1 MNIKCHRIPSI
12 LLTAISFFSSCT
24 VFAAES
30 RPNVVV
36 ILADDLGLGDISF
49 YVQTIQNKTPVV
61 ETPALD
67 SLASNSLWF
76 TDGHSATSL
85 CAPTRYAV
93 MSGNNNYRSYAP
105 WGVWSTFG
113 KTAFKS
119 GHATL
124 GTVARDAGYKTG
136 FIGKWH
142 LGGDF
147 LIPGQTEFYRGPK
160 NGDLTGKVDL
170 TRWISGGPK
179 DCGFDYDFTS
189 PCGIQGPLY
198 LLYENQAWSPL
209 AADSQMIYLNED
221 TAIHPKDITDKG
233 PGLGDSQWD
242 SREMGQRLSAK
253 AVDFITDASYGGRPF
268 FLYYCSPMVHLP
280 HCPPKFFDG
289 KKIMGQTPTNHLD
302 MLLDL
307 DMQIKRIVD
316 ALHATDEYDN
326 TLLIITSDNGGLAD
340 QPAGKKGHQSNG
352 GWKGNKNSP
361 LEGGHRV
368 PFFAVWP
375 GQITPGITEEL
386 VSNQDII
393 ATLAALVGTK
403 LTNNQ
408 ALDSNNLLPLFTGK
422 GLFKERN
429 IFLQQAGSQCEVMI
443 RETPFKLIM
452 QSDQK
457 RTHFTPLKLFNLQND
472 PHEDADLLGMPDY
485 QLIMQSLLSKYKNT
499 VETECPTVPSR
510 CENTID
516 RE

>member
-1 MNIKCHRIPSI
+1 
-12 LLTAISFFSSCT
+12 
-24 VFAAES
+24 
-30 RPNVVV
+30 
-36 ILADDLGLGDISF
+36 
-49 YVQTIQNKTPVV
+49 
-61 ETPALD
+61 
-67 SLASNSLWF
+67 
-76 TDGHSATSL
+76 
-85 CAPTRYAV
+85 
-93 MSGNNNYRSYAP
+93 
-105 WGVWSTFG
+105 
-113 KTAFKS
+113 
-119 GHATL
+119 
-124 GTVARDAGYKTG
+124 
-136 FIGKWH
+136 
-142 LGGDF
+142 
-147 LIPGQTEFYRGPK
+147 
-160 NGDLTGKVDL
+160 
-170 TRWISGGPK
+170 
-179 DCGFDYDFTS
+179 
-189 PCGIQGPLY
+189 
-198 LLYENQAWSPL
+198 
-209 AADSQMIYLNED
+209 MIYLNED

-253 AVDFITDASYGGRPF
+253 AVDFITDASHGGRPF

-422 GLFKERN
+422 GLFKKRN

-443 RETPFKLIM
+443 RETPYKLIM